1 MGYCLY
7 GIVLIAF
14 AVSGIRPND
23 RLTWVLELPW
33 VFVGLAVCAVLW
45 RLRIKFTTLLKL
57 ALFFHALI
65 LIYGAWYTY
74 ELVPLGE
81 WMKDAFGF
89 TRNNYDRLGHLAQGF
104 FPAILFRE
112 VFFRN
117 EAAKKGVWTEIFV
130 FSACMAFT
138 AIFEL
143 IEFAA
148 ALTFG
153 SGADAFLGSQGDV
166 WDAQWDM
173 TMCGVG
179 ALISIAILGKTHLKE
194 LIALAQKNPENSKEE

>member
-1 MGYCLY
+1 MGYFLY
-7 GIVLIAF
+7 WFVFLGLA
-14 AVSGIRPND
+14 ASGISPAD
-23 RLTWVLELPW
+23 RFTWCLEIPW
-33 VFVGLAVCAVLW
+33 VAVGIIVCGILW
-45 RLRIKFTTLLKL
+45 NRKIYLTNILKL

-81 WMKDAFGF
+81 WMKDVFGF
-89 TRNNYDRLGHLAQGF
+89 TRNNYDRIGHLAQGF

-112 VFFRN
+112 IIFRN
-117 EAAKKGVWTEIFV
+117 NAAKKGVWTEIFV

-143 IEFAA
+143 IEFAS
-148 ALTFG
+148 ALAFG
-153 SGADAFLGSQGDV
+153 HGADAFLGSQGDV

-173 TMCGVG
+173 TMCGIG
-179 ALISIAILGKTHLKE
+179 AIISI
-194 LIALAQKNPENSKEE
+194 IALRKEHLRELENRGP